1 MTGLRRDT
9 CWLPRWGVRQCQ
21 KLRYNVPRQAYIEE
35 TLPRKAAGR
44 WPSRSCRSGC
54 RAPKQAPDRPHRSGS
69 FGINII
75 CAPQVCTEYWIP
87 AEDLDALNA
96 SIVGTI
102 KVIAELHRP
111 DRAAADEC
119 AITTPCER
127 RESLC
132 SFRRPTSGS
141 LPPLFRRQKYLISG
155 PSRTPCPHAC
165 LAIPRLYISVAK
177 ASVLPG
183 VHGHLVSPDYDP
195 YWCEG
200 ESYRPACDQ
209 DQSMRVCCP

>member
-1 MTGLRRDT
+1 M
-9 CWLPRWGVRQCQ
+9 
-21 KLRYNVPRQAYIEE
+21 
-35 TLPRKAAGR
+35 
-44 WPSRSCRSGC
+44 
-54 RAPKQAPDRPHRSGS
+54 
-69 FGINII
+69 
-75 CAPQVCTEYWIP
+75 
-87 AEDLDALNA
+87 
-96 SIVGTI
+96 I

-111 DRAAADEC
+111 DRIAADEC
-119 AITTPCER
+119 VSAETVCEFPHKASAETSRMWPPAPGRSRSTPCTRQTYRWHRNPR
-127 RESLC
+127 RATSTAGSGEKS

-155 PSRTPCPHAC
+155 PSRTLCPHAC

-200 ESYRPACDQ
+200 ESYRPACDK
-209 DQSMRVCCP
+209 DQTMRVCCP